1 MQLTTLWAVRIQLEY
16 GHSLTLRCVQQP
28 FSSLTRGSHSFAL
41 PLSHFIFY
49 IAVYLALSQS
59 SYVVRDHI
67 HNDPPTH
74 IPLFLTL
81 IIKLIYVYSLSIP
94 RILRA
99 NCISLG
105 MIVTLLPCIAHRL
118 ASSNNAT
125 KCASLASCNASI
137 ALPCHR

>member
-1 MQLTTLWAVRIQLEY
+1 MGCEDPITILPFLDLKMCSAALFFIDTRISQF
-16 GHSLTLRCVQQP
+16 RPPP
-28 FSSLTRGSHSFAL
+28 F
-41 PLSHFIFY
+41 PFILY

-59 SYVVRDHI
+59 SYVMRDHI
-67 HNDPPTH
+67 LNDPPTH
-74 IPLFLTL
+74 IPLVLTL
-81 IIKLIYVYSLSIP
+81 IIKLMYVYSLSIP

-105 MIVTLLPCIAHRL
+105 MIVTLLPCIAHKL